1 MGVADI
7 IDGLIVFPTTVN
19 TILKVYQHTLQLQA
33 PIIIGQKQFLSMN
46 ESYNYKNA
54 TSTTNMLETITM
66 AKNRIFPL
74 IYKNSIGVFTSASF
88 TASIYLLTVSGI
100 DRLRAFWKPLHYN
113 QNVAKH
119 FAILSSII
127 CWILAIFVSVLP
139 TFVGGLSY
147 QIIVSSPALFSG
159 KAAITLYLVIINL
172 PLIAA
177 WIISV
182 LTYLIN
188 RKALDRNLSN
198 SQNNVKKQRKLNS
211 ILFLLVTAFSLCLLP
226 AVMVLILLLFIP
238 GIDPKFPQVYNSSY
252 GSIVKS
258 LQMTSAIILAS
269 NSLWNFLIYSFRIKT
284 FRKVALKKYKKIL
297 NQTNCCKLF
306 STSK

>member
-1 MGVADI
+1 M
-7 IDGLIVFPTTVN
+7 FPTTVN

-33 PIIIGQKQFLSMN
+33 PIIIGRKQFLSMN

-66 AKNRIFPL
+66 AKNRIFSL

-100 DRLRAFWKPLHYN
+100 DRLRALWKPLHYN
-113 QNVAKH
+113 QNVAKR

-127 CWILAIFVSVLP
+127 CWILAIFVSILP

-147 QIIVSSPALFSG
+147 QIIVSSSALFSG
-159 KAAITLYLVIINL
+159 KAAISLYLVIINL

-188 RKALDRNLSN
+188 RKALDKNLSN
-198 SQNNVKKQRKLNS
+198 LQNNVKKQRKLNS
-211 ILFLLVTAFSLCLLP
+211 ILFLFVTVFSLCLLP
-226 AVMVLILLLFIP
+226 AVMVLILLLFIS
-238 GIDPKFPQVYNSSY
+238 GIDPKLAKSYNSSY
-252 GSIVKS
+252 GSIVNS
-258 LQMTSAIILAS
+258 LQLTSAIILAS
-269 NSLWNFLIYSFRIKT
+269 NGLWNFLIYSFRIKT
-284 FRKVALKKYKKIL
+284 FRRVALKKYKKIL